1 MTGIMQYGIPTIFL
15 VAGAAITSS
24 KWFNDFV
31 EDWDNII
38 TVLSVAFP
46 IVGGGVATA
55 SELGHTKWA
64 LSTVANAVAGM
75 LVKKGRSS
83 R

>member
-38 TVLSVAFP
+38 AVLSVAFP
-46 IVGGGVATA
+46 IVGRGWRRHLHSAIR
-55 SELGHTKWA
+55 S
-64 LSTVANAVAGM
+64 
-75 LVKKGRSS
+75 GRCPP
-83 R
+83 